1 MTRRLILAAFLLV
14 PVAARAQPAPEVP
27 ISVRTIQAAIEQLNN
42 GGSFA
47 QSKVIAA
54 DLSDQA
60 NAWMQREKATAEKQK
75 ADADA
80 AAKITP
86 PAVPPKAP

>member
-1 MTRRLILAAFLLV
+1 MRRLILAAVFV
-14 PVAARAQPAPEVP
+14 PTLARAQPAPEVP

-60 NAWMQREKATAEKQK
+60 NAWMQREKAAAEKQK
-75 ADADA
+75 ADAEA
-80 AAKITP
+80 AAKSAPPATP
-86 PAVPPKAP
+86 PKVP